1 VCGQGTTTVI
11 LERRAIMCSRFYHFV
26 SFILMLCVVL
36 SSTADAADAN
46 LVGWW
51 KFDGDGLDAS
61 GNSHNGTLEGDAHFV
76 EGYSGQ
82 ALSLDGDGDFFTVN
96 DYKGLMSTSDVTVTA
111 WVNTMATGDQ
121 ADITYWGRNSG
132 GRRVDFRINNG
143 RLRVEHGGGNLQ
155 GDTNLNDG
163 EWHHVAVTIPAG
175 STVSYPDVKL
185 YLDGQDD
192 SRHTTDP
199 DPPFRLAEH
208 DSNVD
213 LTIGRRVPQ
222 DDRHFIGMIDEVRIY
237 DRVLAGTEIEDI
249 MMLGYLASAHSPSL
263 PNGEKLEDTWA
274 TLEWVAGPLAVS
286 HNVYFG
292 TSFEDVNA
300 GAETGFVGNITET
313 TQPLGFPGYPA
324 PDGLVPGTTYYW
336 RVDEVN
342 DAHPDSPWQGEVWS
356 FWIPDVTAYDPIP
369 CDGEPA
375 EYADADL
382 SWAPGMKM
390 IMQGVYFGTDA
401 DEVANATGAAAQM
414 DTTFDP
420 GQLDAATAYYWRVDT
435 FDGSQWNKGPV
446 WTFTTMP
453 EIPLASDPNL
463 VAWWKLDEGAGTNV
477 LDWSGNGNHGK
488 LFGTAWTSPKWL
500 DDADGAVTFADDGF
514 MAINNLNY
522 SGPGRTEITACAWV
536 RTDDP
541 NDQFVVTFDR
551 NEYWRLEINGNGA
564 GNGQVGWDLMT
575 INGGVEQQLDYG
587 SITRVDD
594 GFWHHLCGV
603 FDNGTATI
611 FIDGIPEP
619 SVVAGPTFGVGDLV
633 RYGFVGANSEAD
645 EFNGARGVE
654 TGVTGEVGDVRIYDR
669 ALTQEEI
676 LQVMR
681 GDPLQAWDLR
691 PPSRLVHIDNVPTTL
706 TWQAGDDAAEHDV
719 YFGADQEAVSSAD
732 ATDTTGV
739 YRGRQAGTSHVPTDE
754 FVWGQNYY
762 WRIDELN
769 RDGSITKGGIRAIQ
783 VADFT
788 VVDDFEAYDIGEN
801 QIWYA
806 WLDGFGYG
814 MPDVPPYSPGNGTG
828 SAVGDETTGSYT
840 EETIVYEGRH
850 SMPLAYDNNK
860 QGYAKY
866 SEVELTL
873 VKPRDWTKNEV
884 AELSIW
890 FYGLLA
896 NAAEPLYVA
905 VTGSNGVSIVINH
918 DNPDAATI
926 EEWKEWVIPLQT
938 LADQG
943 VNLDDVHKL
952 AIGLGTRGNTT
963 IPGGAGTMY
972 FDDIMLYRTRTV
984 AEE

>member
-1 VCGQGTTTVI
+1 MC
-11 LERRAIMCSRFYHFV
+11 RRFFYFV
-26 SFILMLCVVL
+26 SFILMLCVIL
-36 SSTADAADAN
+36 SSAADAVDAN

-51 KFDGDGLDAS
+51 KLDGNGADAS
-61 GNSHNGTLEGDAHFV
+61 GNGLDGTLEGDAHFV

-82 ALSLDGDGDFFTVN
+82 AISLDGDGDFFTVN
-96 DYKGLMSTSDVTVTA
+96 GYKCLMSTSDVTVTA
-111 WVNTMATGDQ
+111 WIQTTSNGTMV
-121 ADITYWGRNSG
+121 YWGRNSG
-132 GRRVDFRINNG
+132 GRRVDFRINGG
-143 RLRVEHGGGNLQ
+143 RLRIEHGGGNLQ
-155 GDTNLNDG
+155 GDTSMNDG
-163 EWHHVAVTIPAG
+163 EWHHVALVIPAG
-175 STVSYPDVKL
+175 ATLSYPDIKL

-199 DPPFRLAEH
+199 DPPFRLEDH

-213 LTIGRRVPQ
+213 LTFGQRVPQ
-222 DDRHFIGMIDEVRIY
+222 NDRHFPGQIDEVRIY
-237 DRVLAGTEIEDI
+237 DKVLAGGEIRDV
-249 MMLGYLASAHSPSL
+249 MKLGYLASAHSPTM
-263 PNGEKLEDTWA
+263 PDGEKYEDTWA
-274 TLEWVAGPLAVS
+274 NLEWTAGPLAVS

-300 GAETGFVGNITET
+300 GTETGFVSNITET
-313 TQPLGFPGYPA
+313 TQPVGFPGYPA

-342 DAHPDSPWQGEVWS
+342 DAHPDSPWLGEVWS
-356 FWIPDVTAYDPIP
+356 FWIPDVNGYDPVP
-369 CDGEPA
+369 GDGEPA

-382 SWAPGMKM
+382 SWAPGLHM

-401 DEVANATGAAAQM
+401 DEIANAAGAAPQM

-420 GQLDAATAYYWRVDT
+420 GQLDASSAYYWRVDT
-435 FDGSQWNKGPV
+435 FDGSQWHKGPV

-488 LFGTAWTSPKWL
+488 LIGTAWTSPKWL
-500 DDADGAVTFADDGF
+500 DDADAAVTFADDGF

-541 NDQFVVTFDR
+541 NDQFIVTFDR
-551 NEYWRLEINGNGA
+551 NEYWRLEINGNGS

-575 INGGVEQQLDYG
+575 INGDVEQQLDYG

-594 GFWHHLCGV
+594 GFWHHVCGV

-619 SVVAGPTFGVGDLV
+619 SAVGGPTFGVGDLI
-633 RYGFVGANSEAD
+633 RYGFLGANSEAD

-669 ALTQEEI
+669 ALTHEEI

-691 PPSRLVHIDNVPTTL
+691 PPSRLVQIDNVPTTL
-706 TWQAGDDAAEHDV
+706 TWRAGNNAAQHDV
-719 YFGADQEAVSSAD
+719 YFGTDEAAVSIAD
-732 ATDTTGV
+732 ASDTTGV
-739 YRGRQAGTSHVPTDE
+739 YRGRQAGTSYVPTNE

-762 WRIDELN
+762 WRIDEFN
-769 RDGSITKGGIRAIQ
+769 RDGSITKGGIRAIR

-788 VVDDFEAYDIGEN
+788 VVDDFEAYDIGDN

-814 MPDVPPYSPGNGTG
+814 TPGVLPYSAGNGTG

-840 EETIVYEGRH
+840 EETIVHEGTQ

-873 VKPRDWTKNEV
+873 VKPRDWTKNDV
-884 AELSIW
+884 GELSIW
-890 FYGLLA
+890 FYGLTA
-896 NAAEPLYVA
+896 NAIEQLYVA
-905 VTGSNGVSIVINH
+905 VTGSNGVSVVVNH
-918 DNPDAATI
+918 DNPDAVTI
-926 EEWKEWVIPLQT
+926 EEWTEWVIPLQT

-952 AIGLGTRGNTT
+952 AIGLGTRGNIT

-972 FDDIMLYRTRTV
+972 FDDIILYRTRPV
-984 AEE
+984 VEE

>member
-1 VCGQGTTTVI
+1 MC
-11 LERRAIMCSRFYHFV
+11 RRFFYFV
-26 SFILMLCVVL
+26 SFILMLCVIL
-36 SSTADAADAN
+36 SSAADAVDAN

-51 KFDGDGLDAS
+51 KLDGNGADAS
-61 GNSHNGTLEGDAHFV
+61 GNGLDGTLEGDAHFV

-82 ALSLDGDGDFFTVN
+82 AISLDGDGDFFTVN
-96 DYKGLMSTSDVTVTA
+96 GYKCLMSTSDVTVTA
-111 WVNTMATGDQ
+111 WIQTTSNGTMV
-121 ADITYWGRNSG
+121 YWGRNSG
-132 GRRVDFRINNG
+132 GRRVDFRINGG
-143 RLRVEHGGGNLQ
+143 RLRIEHGGGNLQ
-155 GDTNLNDG
+155 GDTSMNDG
-163 EWHHVAVTIPAG
+163 EWHHVALVIPAG
-175 STVSYPDVKL
+175 ATLSYPDIKL

-199 DPPFRLAEH
+199 DPPFRLEDH

-213 LTIGRRVPQ
+213 LTFGQRVPQ
-222 DDRHFIGMIDEVRIY
+222 NDRHFPGQIDEVRIY
-237 DRVLAGTEIEDI
+237 DKVLAGGEIRDV
-249 MMLGYLASAHSPSL
+249 MKLGYLASAHSPTM
-263 PNGEKLEDTWA
+263 PDGEKYEDTWA
-274 TLEWVAGPLAVS
+274 NLEWTAGPLAVS

-300 GAETGFVGNITET
+300 GTETGFVSNITET
-313 TQPLGFPGYPA
+313 TQPVGFPGYPA

-342 DAHPDSPWQGEVWS
+342 DAHPDSPWLGEVWS
-356 FWIPDVTAYDPIP
+356 FWIPDVNGYDPVP
-369 CDGEPA
+369 GDGEPA

-382 SWAPGMKM
+382 SWAPGLHM

-401 DEVANATGAAAQM
+401 DEIANAAGAAPQM

-420 GQLDAATAYYWRVDT
+420 GQLDASSAYYWRVDT
-435 FDGSQWNKGPV
+435 FDGSQWHKGPV

-488 LFGTAWTSPKWL
+488 LIGTAWTSPKWL
-500 DDADGAVTFADDGF
+500 DDADAAVTFADDGF

-541 NDQFVVTFDR
+541 NDQFIVTFDR
-551 NEYWRLEINGNGA
+551 NEYWRLEINGNGS

-575 INGGVEQQLDYG
+575 INGDVEQQLDYG

-594 GFWHHLCGV
+594 GFWHHVCGV

-619 SVVAGPTFGVGDLV
+619 SAVGGPTFGVGDLI
-633 RYGFVGANSEAD
+633 RYGFLGANSEAD

-669 ALTQEEI
+669 ALTHEEI

-691 PPSRLVHIDNVPTTL
+691 PPSRLVQIDNVPTTL
-706 TWQAGDDAAEHDV
+706 TWRAGNNAAQHDV
-719 YFGADQEAVSSAD
+719 YFGTDEAAVSIAD
-732 ATDTTGV
+732 ASDTTGV
-739 YRGRQAGTSHVPTDE
+739 YRGRQAGTSYVPTNE

-762 WRIDELN
+762 WRIDEFN
-769 RDGSITKGGIRAIQ
+769 RDGSITKGGIRAIR

-788 VVDDFEAYDIGEN
+788 VVDDFEAYDIGDN

-814 MPDVPPYSPGNGTG
+814 TPGVLPYSAGNGTG

-840 EETIVYEGRH
+840 EETIVHEGTQ

-873 VKPRDWTKNEV
+873 VSPRDWTKNDV
-884 AELSIW
+884 GELSIW
-890 FYGLLA
+890 FYGLTA
-896 NAAEPLYVA
+896 NAIEQLYVA
-905 VTGSNGVSIVINH
+905 VTGSNGVSVVVNH

-926 EEWKEWVIPLQT
+926 EEWTEWVIPLQT

-943 VNLDDVHKL
+943 VNLDEVHKL
-952 AIGLGTRGNTT
+952 AIGLGTRGNMT

-972 FDDIMLYRTRTV
+972 FDDIILYRTRPV
-984 AEE
+984 VEE